1 MNKALVIFL
10 SLIFFIFVSKS
21 VFSKGYKLFVCNYY
35 VSYNLAKDNCSG
47 ANSFYK
53 IYFDNRNDN
62 FNSRDECMQEMK
74 ETINSSIMS
83 QMFPEGDG
91 TNAASWI
98 LDCDNLWKF

>member
-1 MNKALVIFL
+1 MNKALVIF
-10 SLIFFIFVSKS
+10 SLLFFIFVSKS
-21 VFSKGYKLFVCNYY
+21 VFSKGYKCLYNYY

-83 QMFPEGDG
+83 QLFPEGDG